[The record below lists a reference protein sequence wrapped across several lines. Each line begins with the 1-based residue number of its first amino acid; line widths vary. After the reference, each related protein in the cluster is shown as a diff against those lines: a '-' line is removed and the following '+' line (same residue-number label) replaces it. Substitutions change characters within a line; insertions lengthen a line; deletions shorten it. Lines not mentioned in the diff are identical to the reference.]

1 MAKIILLI
9 LALLLVYWV
18 FSSRRKGRQPVNDDK
33 PEKMAEKIVVCAHCQ
48 LHVPESESVVFDGRH
63 YCCEEHRRL
72 GTS

>member
-18 FSSRRKGRQPVNDDK
+18 FSVRRKGKQPASGGK
-33 PEKMAEKIVVCAHCQ
+33 SEKVVEKIVVCAHCQ

-72 GTS
+72 GAS